1 MGNIDDVK
9 ETWLNILKNLNVGA
23 QEGTVEKGERF
34 QCAGNKIVLLNVPKN
49 KYDLPDY
56 DYMKEQYEKLREDLK
71 VEKMISACIVDECG
85 VISAVSRMALS
96 GGLGAKIEHNF
107 DPRDA
112 FAPAFGNIVAE
123 VPGSKV
129 GALSIQYTVIG
140 EVTEGDFSYGHVR
153 ISGQEIYGKN
163 QHNFI
168 EIFRSLCYDETNHFS
183 KDS

>member
-1 MGNIDDVK
+1 M
-9 ETWLNILKNLNVGA
+9 
-23 QEGTVEKGERF
+23 EKGERF
-34 QCAGNKIVLLNVPKN
+34 HCAGNKIVLLKVPRN

-56 DYMKEQYEKLREDLK
+56 EYMKEQYEKLREDLK
-71 VEKMISACIVDECG
+71 AGKIVSTCIADERG

-140 EVTEGDFSYGHVR
+140 EVTEGDFSFGHVR